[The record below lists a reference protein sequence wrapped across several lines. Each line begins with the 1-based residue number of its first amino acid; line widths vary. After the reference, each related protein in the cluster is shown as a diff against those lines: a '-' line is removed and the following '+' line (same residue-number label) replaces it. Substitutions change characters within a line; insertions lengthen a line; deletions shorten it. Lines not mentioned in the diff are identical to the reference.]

1 MSLINI
7 EKQYCGD
14 IIKFFCEEYPKM
26 KVDKEFLKENISKQV
41 ENRLLNTNLILD
53 YRVDVMIFPK
63 TEKRDI
69 KINDIITDSNTDIT
83 SKIIVCVKYRDTTM
97 TSFETIIK

>member
-1 MSLINI
+1 
-7 EKQYCGD
+7 
-14 IIKFFCEEYPKM
+14 M